1 MNKRSNYF
9 YHTIIWIISE
19 KEIII
24 CCNFIILGINKN
36 TMFFYSH
43 QKKIYIKIK
52 FNKKKKKKIK
62 KKKKK
67 KVNSITMN
75 IKRKILKKNY
85 YNDIMMIL

>member
-52 FNKKKKKKIK
+52 FNKKKKKK
-62 KKKKK
+62 
-67 KVNSITMN
+67 VNSITMN